1 MAVKFGVRN
10 KIICSKITKS
20 CQEKAVCLINFKN
33 NLNHS
38 VVPNPPPVSVEGKG
52 RVEPPIK
59 ISKREDLTGSQF
71 LEGGCWEIG
80 GDRFQGVVFL
90 HKK

>member
-1 MAVKFGVRN
+1 MWF
-10 KIICSKITKS
+10 
-20 CQEKAVCLINFKN
+20 
-33 NLNHS
+33 
-38 VVPNPPPVSVEGKG
+38 PNPPPVSVEGKG

-80 GDRFQGVVFL
+80 GDRFQGGCFL

>member
-52 RVEPPIK
+52 ELNLL
-59 ISKREDLTGSQF
+59 SK
-71 LEGGCWEIG
+71 
-80 GDRFQGVVFL
+80 FQKGRT
-90 HKK
+90 